1 MKIETIYNNLNELS
15 KNTNTGVI
23 QGHLVVGYVIA
34 KYKIHICNYDK
45 QLVLLFCCKYKK
57 KPMT

>member
-1 MKIETIYNNLNELS
+1 MKIETICNNLNELS

-23 QGHLVVGYVIA
+23 EGHLVVGYVIA

-45 QLVLLFCCKYKK
+45 QLVLLFCCK
-57 KPMT
+57 